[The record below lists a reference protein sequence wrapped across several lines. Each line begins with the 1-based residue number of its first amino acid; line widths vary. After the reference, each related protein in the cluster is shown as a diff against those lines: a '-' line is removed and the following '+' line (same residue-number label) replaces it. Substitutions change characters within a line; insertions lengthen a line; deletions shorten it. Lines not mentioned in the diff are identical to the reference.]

1 MITAGIDCGAK
12 STRAVL
18 IKDGV
23 IAGRGLVLTG
33 FDQVKAVQESL
44 EKALRDFQI
53 IEDQI
58 DRIGGTGSGKDSI
71 INADIHVNDIKAMSK
86 AAAFF
91 FPNARTVIDVGA
103 EEGRVAKVDKN
114 GNPVDFAVNGK
125 CAAGAGSF
133 IEAMARALEISLE
146 AMGKLS
152 LKSNKSIPMNSQCV
166 VFAESEVVG
175 LIHAKTEK
183 NDICK
188 AIHDSMAN
196 RIASM
201 IRRIG
206 IEEDVSMIGGVSYNP
221 GFLDSLK
228 RELHL
233 DKILIPEMPEYGA
246 AVGAALVAGLDGH

>member
-12 STRAVL
+12 STRTVL

-23 IAGRGLVLTG
+23 IVGRGIVLTG
-33 FDQVKAVQESL
+33 FDQEKAVEKTI
-44 EKALRDFQI
+44 EKALKDSGIYGDEIART
-53 IEDQI
+53 
-58 DRIGGTGSGKDSI
+58 GGTGSGRDSI

-86 AAAFF
+86 ASAFF

-103 EEGRVAKVDKN
+103 EEGKVAKVDIN

-146 AMGKLS
+146 EMGILS
-152 LKSNKSIPMNSQCV
+152 LKSDKVIPMNSQCV

-183 NDICK
+183 HDICR

-206 IEEDVSMIGGVSYNP
+206 IEEDLSMLGGVGYNP

-228 RELHL
+228 RELNL
-233 DKILIPEMPEYGA
+233 ENIFIPEMPEYGA
-246 AVGAALVAGLDGH
+246 AVGAALAVAEEN